1 MRALKTLLPAVAISL
16 GLSCS
21 LASPTLAQDDTAS
34 EVSAGD
40 NAIQTGGMEE
50 DAVEVE
56 VVDSR
61 SIRSLRSEAL
71 GATDV
76 AVANAAIEQLQAL
89 AATNAEAAYAL
100 AEVYLA
106 GGKAIPLDPAK
117 AVPLLETAA
126 AAGEARA
133 FKRLGDI
140 YRATPGM
147 EDPLKA
153 YQNYK
158 SAADLG
164 DATSGYRTGDYLR
177 AGEVIPRDVNAAIR
191 YYEIAANGGHRPSL
205 MRLGDVYRSGTDDG
219 LELAKAI
226 PWYERAADA
235 GNAEANYRLGEI
247 YRIGID
253 GMPHLDLA
261 LTNYERGAQAGNTQA
276 LMRLARG
283 LLNETLASGRAA
295 EGYALLQ
302 KAVSEGVSGASVYLA
317 EAQLEG
323 TGTTADPQAGL
334 ETLTAAT
341 NGGDISAAR
350 YLIQLY
356 TTGRL
361 GVRTDIVAAR
371 NVLDQIGPT
380 AEPAIVSYENVI
392 VATAEGGD
400 YGPIG
405 DNFANLDARMKQS
418 ALSRVYSMD
427 RNAYVYLLQ
436 RRLQDLG
443 HYSGSLNGLMTR
455 STISAVNQFCAA
467 NDIVTVCRLGPLS
480 NVARRS
486 IAEVIFE

>member
-1 MRALKTLLPAVAISL
+1 MRALKTLLPALAISL

-21 LASPTLAQDDTAS
+21 LASLTLAQDDTAS
-34 EVSAGD
+34 EISAGD
-40 NAIQTGGMEE
+40 AAIETDVAED

-71 GATDV
+71 DATDV
-76 AVANAAIEQLQAL
+76 AVANAAIEKLQTL
-89 AATNAEAAYAL
+89 AATDPQAAYAL

-106 GGKAIPLDPAK
+106 GGEAIPEDPAK
-117 AVPLLETAA
+117 ALPLLETAA

-133 FKRLGDI
+133 FKRLGDL
-140 YRATPGM
+140 YRAAPGM

-153 YQNYK
+153 YENYK

-164 DATSGYRTGDYLR
+164 DASSGYRAGDYLR
-177 AGEVIPRDVNAAIR
+177 AGEVVPRNVNAAIR
-191 YYEIAANGGHRPSL
+191 YYEIAANGGHIPSL
-205 MRLGDVYRSGTDDG
+205 MRLGDLYRSGADDG
-219 LELAKAI
+219 LELANAI
-226 PWYERAADA
+226 PWYEKAAEA
-235 GNAEANYRLGEI
+235 GNAQANYRLGEI
-247 YRIGID
+247 YRTGID
-253 GMPHLDLA
+253 GTPQLDLA
-261 LTNYERGAQAGNTQA
+261 LTNYERGAEAGNTQA

-283 LLNETLASGRAA
+283 LLNESLASGRAA

-302 KAVSEGVSGASVYLA
+302 KAASEGVSGASVYLA

-323 TGTTADPQAGL
+323 TGTAADPQAGIA
-334 ETLTAAT
+334 TLTAAAE
-341 NGGDISAAR
+341 GGDISAAR

-361 GVRTDIVAAR
+361 GVRTDIAAAR
-371 NVLDQIGPT
+371 NVLDQIGT
-380 AEPAIVSYENVI
+380 RAEPAIVSYESVI

-400 YGPIG
+400 YAPIG
-405 DNFANLDARMKQS
+405 DSFAGLDAGMKQS

-443 HYSGSLNGLMTR
+443 HYSGNLNGLMTS
-455 STISAVNQFCAA
+455 STISAINQLCADH
-467 NDIVTVCRLGPLS
+467 DIVSSCRLGPLS
-480 NVARRS
+480 NIARRS